1 VSKSLR
7 KSLNLDMTD
16 LAEMLRSKGRGKDTV
31 LAHIT
36 PKEAALLKSRGGRG
50 SRNPHTGLLEFDDGD
65 YSPIVDTSAD
75 TGGASEFGGAP
86 AAPITTPTDTSGGGG
101 PVTADNGVT
110 QTDTSITSPFSYAQ
124 PGDANAPQYLPGSGD
139 PNVQSANID
148 TSQTGESGFA
158 PGAQAPAPKSLADYA
173 SSLWNTLTGGG
184 DTGNASSNMSSLMKL
199 LGPAAVAALGA
210 KTGTAAAQQGQAA
223 ANQVG
228 ALSPAVLARA
238 NAATQTMTGQL
249 APAAI
254 QFGQQYGGQVA
265 DVQNQLQGVAG
276 NIAAYG
282 APLINIGQNQMTQAL
297 SGGLT
302 PAGQQAYQAQKAQAE
317 QGVANRGGVG
327 AMQAGRAEMDALAN
341 LAQQQFQQG
350 QATYQ
355 AGAQYGV
362 QGQSLLAQAAQ
373 LGLNSAQVQLAQ
385 NNLANTIQQNA
396 INLSLSQAGISDQ
409 YLIQSIQMGLA
420 SDQQT
425 AANLQGLYSK
435 MAQIA
440 FSQPTTTTT
449 RPATS

>member
-1 VSKSLR
+1 MSKSLR
-7 KSLNLDMTD
+7 KSLNLDLTD
-16 LAEMLRSKGRGKDTV
+16 LAEMLRSKGRGRDTV

-36 PKEAALLKSRGGRG
+36 PREAALLKSRGGRG
-50 SRNPHTGLLEFDDGD
+50 SRNPDTGLLEFDTTDD
-65 YSPIVDTSAD
+65 SSPIVDTSAD

-101 PVTADNGVT
+101 GGPAPSTSTDQFSQGGDVGPNGGPPST
-110 QTDTSITSPFSYAQ
+110 STDQFNQNEAAPL
-124 PGDANAPQYLPGSGD
+124 PPDAGTIPQ
-139 PNVQSANID
+139 D
-148 TSQTGESGFA
+148 TTGETV
-158 PGAQAPAPKSLADYA
+158 PAKYEPPPTD
-173 SSLWNTLTGGG
+173 NTIKDLFDKYG
-184 DTGNASSNMSSLMKL
+184 SNILKL

-210 KTGTAAAQQGQAA
+210 RTGTAAAQQGQAA

-228 ALSPAVLARA
+228 ALAPAVQARA

-302 PAGQQAYQAQKAQAE
+302 PAGQQAYEAQKAQAE

-396 INLSLSQAGISDQ
+396 INLALSQAGIADQ
-409 YLIQSIQMGLA
+409 YLIQSINMGLA

-425 AANLQGLYSK
+425 AANLTNLYSK

-449 RPATS
+449 TTRPAA

>member
-1 VSKSLR
+1 MSKSLR

-50 SRNPHTGLLEFDDGD
+50 SRNPNTGLPEFDDGD
-65 YSPIVDTSAD
+65 FSPMDYAP
-75 TGGASEFGGAP
+75 SETYTAP
-86 AAPITTPTDTSGGGG
+86 ADLQPAQAPITDTSGGGG
-101 PVTADNGVT
+101 PAPSTS
-110 QTDTSITSPFSYAQ
+110 TDQFSQ
-124 PGDANAPQYLPGSGD
+124 
-139 PNVQSANID
+139 
-148 TSQTGESGFA
+148 
-158 PGAQAPAPKSLADYA
+158 
-173 SSLWNTLTGGG
+173 GG
-184 DTGNASSNMSSLMKL
+184 DVGPNGGPPSTSTDQFNQNEEAPLPPDAGTIPQDTIGETVPAKYEPPSGNILDSIFGANASSNMSSLMKL

-228 ALSPAVLARA
+228 ALSPAVQARA

-302 PAGQQAYQAQKAQAE
+302 PAGQQAYEAQKAQAE

-355 AGAQYGV
+355 AGAAYGV

-449 RPATS
+449 TTRPAA

>member
-1 VSKSLR
+1 MSKSLR

-50 SRNPHTGLLEFDDGD
+50 SRNPHTGLPEFEDGD
-65 YSPIVDTSAD
+65 YSPMDYAP
-75 TGGASEFGGAP
+75 SETYTAP
-86 AAPITTPTDTSGGGG
+86 TDLQPAQAPITDTSGGGG
-101 PVTADNGVT
+101 G
-110 QTDTSITSPFSYAQ
+110 
-124 PGDANAPQYLPGSGD
+124 G
-139 PNVQSANID
+139 
-148 TSQTGESGFA
+148 
-158 PGAQAPAPKSLADYA
+158 PAPSTSTDQF
-173 SSLWNTLTGGG
+173 SQGG
-184 DTGNASSNMSSLMKL
+184 DTGPNGGPPEAPLDIPAYSEQQFQQAASGQLPQNTGDQAQPSGNILDSIFGANASSNMSSLMKL

-210 KTGTAAAQQGQAA
+210 RTGSAAAQQGQAA

-228 ALSPAVLARA
+228 ALAPAVQARA

-302 PAGQQAYQAQKAQAE
+302 PAGQQAYEAQKAQAE
-317 QGVANRGGVG
+317 QNVASRGGVG

-396 INLSLSQAGISDQ
+396 INLGLQQAGISDQ

-449 RPATS
+449 TTRPAA

>member
-1 VSKSLR
+1 
-7 KSLNLDMTD
+7 MTD

-50 SRNPHTGLLEFDDGD
+50 SRNPDTGLLEFDTTDD

-101 PVTADNGVT
+101 GGPAPSTS
-110 QTDTSITSPFSYAQ
+110 TDTAPSTSTDQFSQ
-124 PGDANAPQYLPGSGD
+124 
-139 PNVQSANID
+139 
-148 TSQTGESGFA
+148 
-158 PGAQAPAPKSLADYA
+158 
-173 SSLWNTLTGGG
+173 GG
-184 DTGNASSNMSSLMKL
+184 DVGPSGGPPVETPAYSEQQFQQAASGQLPQNTGDQGQPSGNILDSIFGANASSNMSSLTKL

-302 PAGQQAYQAQKAQAE
+302 PAGQQAYEAQKAQAE
-317 QGVANRGGVG
+317 QGVASRGGVG
-327 AMQAGRAEMDALAN
+327 AMQAGNAELNALGTLSQN
-341 LAQQQFQQG
+341 QFQAG
-350 QATYQ
+350 EQA
-355 AGAQYGV
+355 
-362 QGQSLLAQAAQ
+362 
-373 LGLNSAQVQLAQ
+373 
-385 NNLANTIQQNA
+385 
-396 INLSLSQAGISDQ
+396 
-409 YLIQSIQMGLA
+409 
-420 SDQQT
+420 
-425 AANLQGLYSK
+425 
-435 MAQIA
+435 
-440 FSQPTTTTT
+440 
-449 RPATS
+449 

>member
-1 VSKSLR
+1 MSKSLR

-36 PKEAALLKSRGGRG
+36 PREAALLKSRGGRG
-50 SRNPHTGLLEFDDGD
+50 SRNPDTGLLEFDTTDD
-65 YSPIVDTSAD
+65 SSPIVDTSAD

-101 PVTADNGVT
+101 G
-110 QTDTSITSPFSYAQ
+110 
-124 PGDANAPQYLPGSGD
+124 G
-139 PNVQSANID
+139 
-148 TSQTGESGFA
+148 
-158 PGAQAPAPKSLADYA
+158 PAPSTSTDQF
-173 SSLWNTLTGGG
+173 SQGG
-184 DTGNASSNMSSLMKL
+184 DTGPNGGPPEAPLDIPAYSEQQFQQAASGQLPQNTGDQGQSSGNILDSIFGANASSNMSSLMKL

-210 KTGTAAAQQGQAA
+210 RTGTAAAQQGQAA

-228 ALSPAVLARA
+228 ALAPGVQARA

-302 PAGQQAYQAQKAQAE
+302 PAGQQAYEAQKAQAE

-396 INLSLSQAGISDQ
+396 INLSLQQAGISDQ

-449 RPATS
+449 TTRPAA

>member
-16 LAEMLRSKGRGKDTV
+16 LAEMLRSKGRGRDTV

-36 PKEAALLKSRGGRG
+36 PREAALLKSRGGRG
-50 SRNPHTGLLEFDDGD
+50 SKNPHTGLPEFGDDD

-86 AAPITTPTDTSGGGG
+86 VAPEQPAAPEQPVDQSGGGG
-101 PVTADNGVT
+101 PAPSTSTDQFNQGGDVGPNGGPPVET
-110 QTDTSITSPFSYAQ
+110 PAYSEDQFQQAAAGGT
-124 PGDANAPQYLPGSGD
+124 PQYDEAQMQQAIAGQLPSG
-139 PNVQSANID
+139 
-148 TSQTGESGFA
+148 TG
-158 PGAQAPAPKSLADYA
+158 DYA
-173 SSLWNTLTGGG
+173 APSSDNTIKDLFDKYG
-184 DTGNASSNMSSLMKL
+184 SNILKL

-210 KTGTAAAQQGQAA
+210 KTGTAAAQQGQTA
-223 ANQVG
+223 ANQVA
-228 ALSPAVLARA
+228 ALAPATQARA
-238 NAATQTMTGQL
+238 NAATQTMTSQL
-249 APAAI
+249 APAAQ

-265 DVQNQLQGVAG
+265 DVQNQLRGVAG
-276 NIAAYG
+276 NVAAYG
-282 APLINIGQNQMTQAL
+282 QPLIDIGTNQMTQAL

-302 PAGQQAYQAQKAQAE
+302 PAGQRAYEAMKAQSE
-317 QGVANRGGVG
+317 QGIAKRGGVG
-327 AMQAGRAEMDALAN
+327 VMQAGRAEMDALAN
-341 LAQQQFQQG
+341 LAEQQFKQG

-373 LGLNSAQVQLAQ
+373 LGLNSAQVELAQ
-385 NNLANTIQQNA
+385 NNLSNTIQQNA
-396 INLSLSQAGISDQ
+396 INLSLQQAGIADQ
-409 YLIQSIQMGLA
+409 YLIQSIKMGLA

-425 AANLQGLYSK
+425 AANLTNLYSK

-449 RPATS
+449 TTRPAA

>member
-1 VSKSLR
+1 MSKSLR
-7 KSLNLDMTD
+7 KSLNLDLTD

-50 SRNPHTGLLEFDDGD
+50 SRNPDTGLLEFDTTDD

-101 PVTADNGVT
+101 GGAATG
-110 QTDTSITSPFSYAQ
+110 
-124 PGDANAPQYLPGSGD
+124 GD
-139 PNVQSANID
+139 PEVLPQGGFDMSQYAGQPAPTID
-148 TSQTGESGFA
+148 SSVTGEGGFA
-158 PGAQAPAPKSLADYA
+158 PGAQEPAPKSLGDYA

-184 DTGNASSNMSSLMKL
+184 DTGNASSGMSSLMKL

-210 KTGTAAAQQGQAA
+210 RTGTAAAQQGQAA

-228 ALSPAVLARA
+228 ALSPAVQARA

-302 PAGQQAYQAQKAQAE
+302 PAGQRAYEAQKAQAE
-317 QGVANRGGVG
+317 QNVASRGGVG

-449 RPATS
+449 TTRATT